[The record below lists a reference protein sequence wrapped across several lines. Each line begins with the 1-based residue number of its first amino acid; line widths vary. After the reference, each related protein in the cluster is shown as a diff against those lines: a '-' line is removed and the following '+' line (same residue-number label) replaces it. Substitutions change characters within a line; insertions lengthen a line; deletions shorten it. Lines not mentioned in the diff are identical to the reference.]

1 MAFPRGNHVRLTSF
15 SFLVMVLS
23 LADEG
28 PVVVNFAGI
37 CQVCRV
43 ILEGEMGR
51 TPSELLGA
59 FCLLQRI
66 TDKGSWLMAP
76 CHPAGGI
83 PAGSRWTP
91 DIRPV
96 LSNIRTRDFY
106 EEIKALPVRLA
117 LKQRMG
123 NTSER
128 SHNSASSQGE
138 MISDLKRNFKQ
149 GANSTVHK
157 A

>member
-1 MAFPRGNHVRLTSF
+1 MRLTSF

-106 EEIKALPVRLA
+106 EEIKALPVITAKRFRYIYIERDRYRYIDIFYFYIIFHYRLF
-117 LKQRMG
+117 QD
-123 NTSER
+123 TEYS
-128 SHNSASSQGE
+128 
-138 MISDLKRNFKQ
+138 
-149 GANSTVHK
+149 
-157 A
+157 